1 MNKVSCEDCA
11 ECRRLNEIFQVFQ
24 NSFVFADLD
33 KSRILYIHVLQ
44 SNNFR
49 LFSGPGGEG
58 GGVEKMWSACCAEC
72 RRLNKILQSFQN
84 LFVFAYLDE
93 SRILHILVIQSGVSK
108 ALFGPEAYL

>member
-24 NSFVFADLD
+24 NSFVVADLD

-44 SNNFR
+44 SNDIR

-58 GGVEKMWSACCAEC
+58 GVWRKCGLHAV
-72 RRLNKILQSFQN
+72 QS
-84 LFVFAYLDE
+84 VD
-93 SRILHILVIQSGVSK
+93 G
-108 ALFGPEAYL
+108 